1 MDTPDAPNNAFNH
14 VFSVADSDIDQL
26 GHANNVAYVRWVQEV
41 AAAHWHYLYP
51 PDASLPPQVWVVQ
64 EHRVQYLRS
73 AYAGEELRATTW
85 VADVKGASSKRITRI
100 VRVADGQL
108 LCASET
114 QWVLLDAGSGR
125 PVRVPGEMVERL
137 MLTGVNNAKD

>member
-41 AAAHWHYLYP
+41 AAAHWHHFYP
-51 PDASLPPQVWVVQ
+51 PTEALPPHVWVVQ
-64 EHRVQYLRS
+64 EHRIRYLRS

-85 VADVKGASSKRITRI
+85 VADVKGASSKRMTRI
-100 VRVADGQL
+100 ERVADGQL
-108 LCASET
+108 LCAAET

-125 PVRVPGEMVERL
+125 PVRVPGEMIERL
-137 MLTGVNNAKD
+137 IPTGQQ